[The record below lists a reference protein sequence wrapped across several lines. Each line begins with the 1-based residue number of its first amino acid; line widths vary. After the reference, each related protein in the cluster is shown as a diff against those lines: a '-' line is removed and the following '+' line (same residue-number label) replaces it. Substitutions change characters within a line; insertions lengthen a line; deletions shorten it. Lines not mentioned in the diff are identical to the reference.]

1 MQMRWHMLVL
11 VSASMLIGSWGAY
24 GAQGTTTRP
33 GNGALK
39 YWQAFALLPNEEEDR
54 AGAEQWKEMGLGEH
68 TQQLVEKLR
77 PSLKMLRQGAGM
89 SGCDWGV
96 DLDEGPEA
104 YLPHL
109 SKCRQLSQSALLA
122 VRCDFAALGD
132 GEATDNL
139 AAVFAL
145 GRHVG
150 TDPIMISK
158 LVECAIVNDA
168 IDQAAKHLGIVTP
181 EVVKQLMARFDALP
195 ASVSL
200 ADCVRGEKRA
210 IGDWLRRELEQPDG
224 RDVESVL
231 ALFGSEQA
239 MPAEL
244 AQVLAH
250 PGKRAKALAELAAY
264 YDRLAVEMDR
274 PNDPGLLDQ
283 ATIQEKQAKAGVLV
297 QTIAGAMDRVYGAEA
312 RMRVKLAMLK
322 AAAAV
327 VLEGPE
333 SLKRTA
339 DPFGAGPFE
348 YRKLQKGFELKSKLE
363 FDGKPVVLM
372 VNQDEK

>member
-1 MQMRWHMLVL
+1 MKTRWQIFVL

-24 GAQGTTTRP
+24 GAEGPTTRP

-39 YWQAFALLPNEEEDR
+39 YWQAFAVLPNEEEDR

-68 TQQLVEKLR
+68 TQQLVGKLR

-89 SGCDWGV
+89 RGCDWGV
-96 DLDEGPEA
+96 DLDEGPEG

-122 VRCDFAALGD
+122 VRCDFAAFGD
-132 GEATDNL
+132 GEAADNL

-150 TDPIMISK
+150 SDPIMISK

-168 IDQAAKHLGIVTP
+168 IDQAAEHMGIFTP
-181 EVVKQLMARFDALP
+181 EVVKQLMARLDALP

-210 IGDWLRRELEQPDG
+210 VVDWLRRELEQPGG
-224 RDVESVL
+224 RGVEN
-231 ALFGSEQA
+231 ALGIFGAEQA
-239 MPAEL
+239 MPAGL
-244 AQVLAH
+244 AQVLGD

-264 YDRLAVEMDR
+264 YDRLAVEMAR

-339 DPFGAGPFE
+339 DPFGAGSFE

-363 FDGKPVVLM
+363 FDGKPVVLI
-372 VNQDEK
+372 VGQDRK